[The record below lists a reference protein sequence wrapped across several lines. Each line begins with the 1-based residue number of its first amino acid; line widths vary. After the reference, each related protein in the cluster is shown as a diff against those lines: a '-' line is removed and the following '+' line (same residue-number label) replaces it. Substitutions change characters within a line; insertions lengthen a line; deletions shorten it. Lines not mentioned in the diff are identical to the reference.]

1 MFTQIN
7 QHAGQ
12 RAGRPG
18 DWPVAGQ
25 ETLVG
30 LQGGT
35 FGVASGGI
43 EQGSTVTEILPTVP
57 SLAPELQTF
66 LAPPAEAAE
75 VTEVTG
81 AAEARPVCHRI
92 LVGDDNA
99 DAAQTMCMLLGLSGL
114 EALEGVLL

>member
-1 MFTQIN
+1 M
-7 QHAGQ
+7 
-12 RAGRPG
+12 
-18 DWPVAGQ
+18 
-25 ETLVG
+25 
-30 LQGGT
+30 
-35 FGVASGGI
+35 
-43 EQGSTVTEILPTVP
+43 ILPTVP
-57 SLAPELQTF
+57 TLAPELQTF

-92 LVGDDNA
+92 LMGDDNA